1 MLALLANLE
10 INHREH
16 REEQRSAQRLFS
28 HSCGAFD
35 FKAKNA
41 NDV

>member
-1 MLALLANLE
+1 MSTEKNK
-10 INHREH
+10 
-16 REEQRSAQRLFS
+16 RSAQRLFS